1 MLPKTTLPTGLAART
16 IALWLALCALPPLL
30 GHSPALA
37 QGDDNGDRPD
47 STFSTSGQMRIG
59 KDEQGDSTMS
69 IPRKAPAQ
77 NQAQDQNPQV
87 GPIYVYPQVNTQP
100 YGYLPPGQQQPRPT
114 PNPAPRGRPQ

>member
-1 MLPKTTLPTGLAART
+1 MLPETALRPGLAART
-16 IALWLALCALPPLL
+16 ITLWLALCALPPLL
-30 GHSPALA
+30 GLPPAFA
-37 QGDDNGDRPD
+37 QGDDAGDRPA
-47 STFSTSGQMRIG
+47 STFSTSDQMRIG
-59 KDEQGDSTMS
+59 QDDQGDSVMS

-77 NQAQDQNPQV
+77 DQTPQV